1 MVRVSKRGSASN
13 MAAGGSGNSGGGSG
27 DKSPA
32 KLRNRKAAAGSSS
45 SSKAKV
51 QQQQPPQQQ
60 QQQGGRGDS
69 EDEET
74 DEDDSGEQEAPARD
88 NSGTDNSSNIVPAED
103 SKKKWRNWRQR
114 TTFTFVMIGGFLTVI
129 ALGPLSIMLMVL
141 CLQVMIY
148 REVISL
154 SSVPKKE
161 RDLPW
166 ARAMNAYFL
175 VCTEYYLYGHNL
187 HRALKRHPWLEAHL
201 QGVFAHHQFISFSLY
216 LIGFVWF
223 VGTLRKG
230 YYRFQMGQFAWT
242 HMALLL
248 VVMQS
253 QYMIEN
259 IFEGIFWFLLPIA
272 LVIVNDIFAY
282 VFGFFFGRHRLI
294 ELSPK
299 KTWEGYIGGGLTTMA
314 FGFLLTA
321 LLSDWNFMR
330 CPPPNLHMTV
340 FSDVT
345 CDVNPVFLPRDYQV
359 PSAVAAVVSAVFG
372 RQVTSVVIR
381 PVQFHSLAISAF
393 ASLIAPFGGFFASG
407 VKRAFN
413 IKDFG
418 NSIPGHG
425 GVTDRFDCQF
435 IMAAFSHTYYVSF
448 IKLSTVTVSSV
459 FSSFLAMNA
468 QRQVELYQSI
478 QEYLQTTGSIATA
491 DAAGAGVG
499 AAAAASV

>member
-1 MVRVSKRGSASN
+1 MGRVSKKASHSN
-13 MAAGGSGNSGGGSG
+13 MQASGSNLSD
-27 DKSPA
+27 DKSPS
-32 KLRNRKAAAGSSS
+32 KLRNRKSNNNNNNSNS
-45 SSKAKV
+45 NSNSNIKTR
-51 QQQQPPQQQ
+51 Q
-60 QQQGGRGDS
+60 
-69 EDEET
+69 EDAVP
-74 DEDDSGEQEAPARD
+74 DP
-88 NSGTDNSSNIVPAED
+88 NSNIVPSED
-103 SKKKWRNWRQR
+103 SKKKWKNWRQR
-114 TTFTFVMIGGFLTVI
+114 TTFTFLMIGGFMTVI

-154 SSVPKKE
+154 SSVPKKQ

-166 ARAMNAYFL
+166 SRAMNAYFL
-175 VCTEYYLYGHNL
+175 VCLEYYLYGHNL
-187 HRALKRHPWLEAHL
+187 HRALKRHPWLEAHV
-201 QGVFAHHQFISFSLY
+201 QPIFAHHTFISFSLY
-216 LIGFVWF
+216 VIGFVWF

-242 HMALLL
+242 HMALGL

-259 IFEGIFWFLLPIA
+259 IFEGIFWFFLPIA

-321 LLSDWNFMR
+321 LLSDWNFMV
-330 CPPPNLHMTV
+330 CPPNLKTTA
-340 FSDVT
+340 FSNVK
-345 CDVNPVFLPRDYQV
+345 CDVNPVFVPRAYELPQV
-359 PSAVAAVVSAVFG
+359 LTTLISTLFG
-372 RQVTSVVIR
+372 RYVTSVTIR
-381 PVQFHSLAISAF
+381 PVQFHSLVISAF

-435 IMAAFSHTYYVSF
+435 IMAAFSHTYYTSF
-448 IKLSTVTVSSV
+448 IKISTVTVGSV
-459 FSSFLAMNA
+459 FSSFLAMNPE
-468 QRQVELYQSI
+468 RQVELYHNI
-478 QEYLQTTGSIATA
+478 QEYLQTTGSIA
-491 DAAGAGVG
+491 
-499 AAAAASV
+499 AAAADSTDAISAAGVAASAV

>member
-1 MVRVSKRGSASN
+1 MGKVSKKSSN
-13 MAAGGSGNSGGGSG
+13 SSLPAGTSSSPV
-27 DKSPA
+27 DKSPS
-32 KLRNRKAAAGSSS
+32 KLRNRNKSNNNNNSGDKNKQEGFDSGSS
-45 SSKAKV
+45 
-51 QQQQPPQQQ
+51 
-60 QQQGGRGDS
+60 
-69 EDEET
+69 
-74 DEDDSGEQEAPARD
+74 
-88 NSGTDNSSNIVPAED
+88 IVPAED

-114 TTFTFVMIGGFLTVI
+114 TTFTFVMIAGFATVI

-141 CLQVMIY
+141 CLQVLIY

-166 ARAMNAYFL
+166 SRAMNVYFL
-175 VCTEYYLYGHNL
+175 ICLEYYLYGHNA

-201 QGVFAHHQFISFSLY
+201 QFVFAHHTFISFSVY

-223 VGTLRKG
+223 VSTLRKG
-230 YYRFQMGQFAWT
+230 SYRFQMGQFAWT
-242 HMALLL
+242 HMALGL
-248 VVMQS
+248 VVVQS

-259 IFEGIFWFLLPIA
+259 IFEGIFWFFLPIA

-282 VFGFFFGRHRLI
+282 VFGFFFGRHKLI

-321 LLSDWNFMR
+321 MLSDWKFMV
-330 CPPPNLHMTV
+330 CPPPNLHMTA
-340 FSDVT
+340 FSDVQ
-345 CDVNPVFLPRDYQV
+345 CDVNPVFVPREYQV
-359 PSAVAAVVSAVFG
+359 PGMLTAIISTVFK
-372 RQVTSVVIR
+372 RHIATVMIR

-435 IMAAFSHTYYVSF
+435 FMAAFSHTYYTSF
-448 IKLSTVTVSSV
+448 IKVSTVTVSGL
-459 FSSFLAMNA
+459 FSSFLAMNSD
-468 QRQVELYQSI
+468 RQVELYQSI
-478 QEYLQTTGSIATA
+478 QEFLQATGSISTE
-491 DAAGAGVG
+491 GTESVVS
-499 AAAAASV
+499 AAAVVGG

>member
-1 MVRVSKRGSASN
+1 MGRVAKKSSN
-13 MAAGGSGNSGGGSG
+13 SSLHG
-27 DKSPA
+27 DNSPA
-32 KLRNRKAAAGSSS
+32 KLRQRRTGS
-45 SSKAKV
+45 KEV
-51 QQQQPPQQQ
+51 T
-60 QQQGGRGDS
+60 
-69 EDEET
+69 ET
-74 DEDDSGEQEAPARD
+74 ATPSG
-88 NSGTDNSSNIVPAED
+88 IVPQED
-103 SKKKWRNWRQR
+103 SKKKWKNWRQR
-114 TTFTFVMIGGFLTVI
+114 TIFTFVMIGGFFTVI

-141 CLQVMIY
+141 CLQVLIY

-175 VCTEYYLYGHNL
+175 GCLEYYLYGQNI

-201 QGVFAHHQFISFSLY
+201 QPVFAHHTFISFSMY
-216 LIGFVWF
+216 LLGFVWF
-223 VGTLRKG
+223 VSTLRKG

-242 HMALLL
+242 HMALAL

-253 QYMIEN
+253 QFMIEN
-259 IFEGIFWFLLPIA
+259 IFEGIFWFFLPIA

-282 VFGFFFGRHRLI
+282 VFGFFFGRHQLI

-299 KTWEGYIGGGLTTMA
+299 KTWEGYIGGGLMTMA
-314 FGFLLTA
+314 FGFMLTA
-321 LLSDWNFMR
+321 LLSDWKFMV
-330 CPPPNLHMTV
+330 CPPPNLHMTA
-340 FSDVT
+340 FSHVQ
-345 CDVNPVFLPRDYQV
+345 CEVNPVFVPREYAV
-359 PSAVAAVVSAVFG
+359 PYPLASLL
-372 RQVTSVVIR
+372 SVVLRRQISTVLIR

-435 IMAAFSHTYYVSF
+435 IMAAFSHTYFTSF
-448 IKLSTVTVSSV
+448 IKVSTVTVGSV
-459 FSSFLAMNA
+459 FSAFLTLTPDERKEVFEN
-468 QRQVELYQSI
+468 I
-478 QEYLQTTGSIATA
+478 QEYLQLYGSLDTATIAMTTGA
-491 DAAGAGVG
+491 
-499 AAAAASV
+499 

>member
-1 MVRVSKRGSASN
+1 MGGVSKRGSNPNLRQRKSL
-13 MAAGGSGNSGGGSG
+13 GGS
-27 DKSPA
+27 KET
-32 KLRNRKAAAGSSS
+32 AAA
-45 SSKAKV
+45 
-51 QQQQPPQQQ
+51 
-60 QQQGGRGDS
+60 
-69 EDEET
+69 
-74 DEDDSGEQEAPARD
+74 AP
-88 NSGTDNSSNIVPAED
+88 GIVPREE
-103 SKKKWRNWRQR
+103 STKKWRNWWQR
-114 TTFTFVMIGGFLTVI
+114 TVFTFVMIGGFFTVI

-141 CLQVMIY
+141 CLQVLIY

-166 ARAMNAYFL
+166 SRAMNAYFL
-175 VCTEYYLYGHNL
+175 GCLEYYLYGQNA

-201 QGVFAHHQFISFSLY
+201 QPVFAHHTFISFSMY
-216 LIGFVWF
+216 LVGFVWF
-223 VGTLRKG
+223 VSTLRKG

-242 HMALLL
+242 HMALAL

-253 QYMIEN
+253 QFMIEN
-259 IFEGIFWFLLPIA
+259 IFEGIFWFFLPIA

-282 VFGFFFGRHRLI
+282 VFGFFFGRHQLI

-299 KTWEGYIGGGLTTMA
+299 KTWEGYIGGGLTTMV
-314 FGFLLTA
+314 FGFVFTA
-321 LLSDWNFMR
+321 LLSDWKFVV

-340 FSDVT
+340 FSDVQ
-345 CDVNPVFLPRDYQV
+345 CDVNPVFVPRDYRLPPAV
-359 PSAVAAVVSAVFG
+359 TALLSAVLH
-372 RQVTSVVIR
+372 RTITTVTIR

-435 IMAAFSHTYYVSF
+435 IMAAFSHTYYSSF
-448 IKLSTVTVSSV
+448 IRVSTVTVGAL
-459 FSSFLAMNA
+459 FSSFLALGA
-468 QRQVELYQSI
+468 DKQLELYRNI
-478 QEYLQTTGSIATA
+478 QEYLETTGSL
-491 DAAGAGVG
+491 AAGTVP
-499 AAAAASV
+499 AAPAPAS

>member
-1 MVRVSKRGSASN
+1 TGD
-13 MAAGGSGNSGGGSG
+13 AAEV
-27 DKSPA
+27 
-32 KLRNRKAAAGSSS
+32 AADRS
-45 SSKAKV
+45 V
-51 QQQQPPQQQ
+51 PQ
-60 QQQGGRGDS
+60 
-69 EDEET
+69 
-74 DEDDSGEQEAPARD
+74 
-88 NSGTDNSSNIVPAED
+88 ED
-103 SKKKWRNWRQR
+103 SKKRWRNWRQR
-114 TTFTFVMIGGFLTVI
+114 TVFTFVMIGGFFTVI

-175 VCTEYYLYGHNL
+175 GCLEYYLYGQNM

-201 QGVFAHHQFISFSLY
+201 QPVFAHHTFISFSMY
-216 LIGFVWF
+216 LVGFVWF

-242 HMALLL
+242 HMALAL

-253 QYMIEN
+253 QFMIEN
-259 IFEGIFWFLLPIA
+259 IFEGIFWFFLPIA

-282 VFGFFFGRHRLI
+282 VFGFFFGRHQLI

-299 KTWEGYIGGGLTTMA
+299 KTWEGYIGGGLTTMV
-314 FGFLLTA
+314 FGFVFTA
-321 LLSDWNFMR
+321 LLSDWKFVV

-340 FSDVT
+340 FSDVQ
-345 CDVNPVFLPRDYQV
+345 CEVNPVFVPRDYQL
-359 PSAVAAVVSAVFG
+359 PAAVTALLHALLRRS
-372 RQVTSVVIR
+372 VTTVTIR

-435 IMAAFSHTYYVSF
+435 IMAAFSHTYYSSF
-448 IKLSTVTVSSV
+448 IRMSTVTVGAL
-459 FSSFLAMNA
+459 FSSFLVLNSDK
-468 QRQVELYQSI
+468 QLELYQSI
-478 QEYLQTTGSIATA
+478 QEFLQSTGSLSPSAIAAMSETA
-491 DAAGAGVG
+491 A
-499 AAAAASV
+499 

>member
-1 MVRVSKRGSASN
+1 MGRVSKKGSHSN
-13 MAAGGSGNSGGGSG
+13 IAAGSG
-27 DKSPA
+27 DNSPA
-32 KLRNRKAAAGSSS
+32 KLRNRKTAGS
-45 SSKAKV
+45 KIKDK
-51 QQQQPPQQQ
+51 QQQDVK
-60 QQQGGRGDS
+60 GDS
-69 EDEET
+69 EDDEL
-74 DEDDSGEQEAPARD
+74 DEDESAEQGAAANGSG
-88 NSGTDNSSNIVPAED
+88 NTGSVGGNIVAQED
-103 SKKKWRNWRQR
+103 SKKKWKNWRQR
-114 TTFTFVMIGGFLTVI
+114 TTFTFLMIGGFLTVI

-141 CLQVMIY
+141 CLQIMIY

-175 VCTEYYLYGHNL
+175 ICTEYYLYGHNL

-340 FSDVT
+340 FSNVT
-345 CDVNPVFLPRDYQV
+345 CDVNPVFLPRPYRL
-359 PSAVAAVVSAVFG
+359 PSAVTTLLATLFG
-372 RQVTSVVIR
+372 KHVTSVVIR

-448 IKLSTVTVSSV
+448 IRLSTVTVSSV
-459 FSSFLAMNA
+459 FNSFLAMSA
-468 QRQVELYQSI
+468 ERQVELYQSI
-478 QEYLQTTGSIATA
+478 QEYLQTTGSISAT
-491 DAAGAGVG
+491 DAP
-499 AAAAASV
+499 AAVAVAAASV